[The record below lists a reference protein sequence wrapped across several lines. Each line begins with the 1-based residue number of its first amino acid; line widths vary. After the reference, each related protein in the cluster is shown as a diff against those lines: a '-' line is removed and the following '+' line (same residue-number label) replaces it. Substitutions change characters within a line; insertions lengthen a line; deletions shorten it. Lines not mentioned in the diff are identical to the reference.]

1 MDEKIGRTPS
11 LEEASFVATTAQ
23 CKIVVASTF

>member
-11 LEEASFVATTAQ
+11 LEEVSLVVIIAQ
-23 CKIVVASTF
+23 CKIVVA